1 MNHLA
6 IDELLDDPALRII
19 VCCGAGGVGK
29 TTTSAALALRAAQR
43 GRRVVVLTIDPAR
56 RLAQSMGLAELDNEP
71 RRVGEDTA
79 RGGTLYAMTLDMKRT
94 FDEIVEQHADPER
107 AAVILANPIYRSLSS
122 SFAGTQEYMAMEKL
136 AQLSSRIDED
146 EAPWD
151 LIVVDTPPSRS
162 ALDFLDAPERI
173 GSFLDGPLIRLLA
186 NPARRTGRAG
196 LRAFGAGIGLVSAVL
211 DKILGAQLLSEAQT
225 FITSLDAVFGNFR
238 ERADATYRMLKA
250 DGTAFIVVSAPER
263 DPLREASYFIDRL
276 ERDDMP
282 LAGIVL
288 NRVHQPLTDELSPER
303 AATASERL
311 NDTPASRRSVVD
323 EVTSDL
329 LDVHQDLARRYARE
343 RRMIASF
350 TAASPT
356 VPRVEVPALADD
368 VHDLDGLERIG
379 DLLARDTRG
388 V

>member
-1 MNHLA
+1 
-6 IDELLDDPALRII
+6 
-19 VCCGAGGVGK
+19 
-29 TTTSAALALRAAQR
+29 
-43 GRRVVVLTIDPAR
+43 
-56 RLAQSMGLAELDNEP
+56 
-71 RRVGEDTA
+71 
-79 RGGTLYAMTLDMKRT
+79 
-94 FDEIVEQHADPER
+94 
-107 AAVILANPIYRSLSS
+107 
-122 SFAGTQEYMAMEKL
+122 
-136 AQLSSRIDED
+136 
-146 EAPWD
+146 
-151 LIVVDTPPSRS
+151 
-162 ALDFLDAPERI
+162 LDFLDAPERI

-288 NRVHQPLTDELSPER
+288 NRVHQPLTDELSSER
-303 AATASERL
+303 AAAARERL

-329 LDVHQDLARRYARE
+329 LEVHQDLARRYARE

-350 TAASPT
+350 TAASPA

-379 DLLARDTRG
+379 DLLARDPSG
-388 V
+388 D